1 MHPDEIPDYSVN
13 SVQNRANR
21 KRQIIDNVLNHMHE
35 IQMQMIEDALSQS
48 DMRQTKELIQHFLEK
63 K

>member
-13 SVQNRANR
+13 SVQNRASR

-48 DMRQTKELIQHFLEK
+48 DMRQAKELIQHFLEK